1 MAVWRRRRAYKVPLM
16 VDIDRKLRPLFE
28 FMLSGSMASMR
39 RQNEYMDDSLV
50 TESDDFLDY
59 MTVTAIVE

>member
-1 MAVWRRRRAYKVPLM
+1 M
-16 VDIDRKLRPLFE
+16 LFE